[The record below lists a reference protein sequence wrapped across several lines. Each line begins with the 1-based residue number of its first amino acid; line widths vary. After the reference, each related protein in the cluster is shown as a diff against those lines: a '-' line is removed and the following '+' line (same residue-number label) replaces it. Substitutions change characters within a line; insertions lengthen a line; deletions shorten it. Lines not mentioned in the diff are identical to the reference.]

1 MKSAVRRMTMASVS
15 LAAFSAMAACGD
27 SEGRQPDDPVVPRHT
42 FVSRPDLTP
51 PLIDVTWTSAGQIQ
65 GGGPGEGADADPVLL
80 APHGDDAPL
89 KGLLITNADG
99 DPIWMKPLPAP
110 SYNLRVQT
118 YHDQPVLTW
127 WQGESQ
133 DGHSAKHGV
142 GEFVIMNSA
151 YEEIAS
157 VTTTGAGADYHD
169 MTLTADGTALL
180 LSSPV
185 VPADLTDVGG
195 PADGY
200 VFDGVIQEVDVES
213 GEVLFEWRAFEH
225 VPIGATVA
233 ELDEGQGSKSQ
244 PFDYFHA
251 NSVDVASQDAL
262 IISARNTSAVYRIA
276 RDSGEVS
283 WTLGGSAS
291 DFEIADEATFARQH
305 DARFLGDGI
314 LTVFDNRGAA
324 RESSRGLRLSIDYD
338 QRTVALV
345 SEFGPPDDRESIVG
359 GSVQSRENGNVVVG
373 WGSEP
378 YFSEFTQSG
387 DLLFD
392 AEFVTNDGTNQSY
405 RAYRLPWKGQP
416 TTSPDLVVRQEPVG
430 ATAYV
435 SWNGATEVAAW
446 RFLAGSDRSSAATVA
461 TVEPMGFETAVDVP
475 DEAYVAVEALD
486 SEGNVIGI
494 GVASAR

>member
-15 LAAFSAMAACGD
+15 LATFSAMAACSD
-27 SEGRQPDDPVVPRHT
+27 SERRQPDDPVVPQHT
-42 FVSRPDLTP
+42 YVSRPDLTP
-51 PLIDVTWTSAGQIQ
+51 PLIDVTLTSAGQIQ
-65 GGGPGEGADADPVLL
+65 DGDSGEGADADLVLL
-80 APHGDDAPL
+80 APHGGDASL
-89 KGLLITNADG
+89 QGLLITNADG

-110 SYNLRVQT
+110 SHNLRVQT
-118 YHDQPVLTW
+118 YLDRPVLTW
-127 WQGESQ
+127 WQGESH
-133 DGHSAKHGV
+133 DGRRAGHGV

-151 YEEIAS
+151 YEEIAT
-157 VTTTGAGADYHD
+157 VTTAGAGADYHD

-195 PADGY
+195 PAEGY
-200 VFDGVIQEVDVES
+200 VFDSVIQELDVES
-213 GEVLFEWRAFEH
+213 GEVLFEWSAIEH
-225 VPIGATVA
+225 VPIGDTLA
-233 ELDEGQGSKSQ
+233 EFDEGLGSQSQ

-251 NSVDVASQDAL
+251 NSVDVESQDAL
-262 IISARNTSAVYRIA
+262 IVSARNTNAVYRIQ
-276 RDSGEVS
+276 RDSGEVK

-291 DFEIADEATFARQH
+291 DFEIAEDAIFARQH
-305 DARFLGDGI
+305 DVRFLGDGI
-314 LTVFDNRGAA
+314 LTLFDNQGAA

-338 QRTVALV
+338 QHTVALV

-359 GSVQSRENGNVVVG
+359 GSVQSRENGNVVIG

-387 DLLFD
+387 DLLFE
-392 AEFVTNDGTNQSY
+392 AEFLTNGGTNHNY
-405 RAYRLPWKGQP
+405 RAYRLPWKGRP
-416 TTSPDLVVRQEPVG
+416 ATSPDLVVRQEPVG

-435 SWNGATEVAAW
+435 SWNGATEVATW

-461 TVEPMGFETAVDVP
+461 TVERRSFETAVDVP

-486 SEGNVIGI
+486 DEGNVIGI
-494 GVASAR
+494 GVAPS